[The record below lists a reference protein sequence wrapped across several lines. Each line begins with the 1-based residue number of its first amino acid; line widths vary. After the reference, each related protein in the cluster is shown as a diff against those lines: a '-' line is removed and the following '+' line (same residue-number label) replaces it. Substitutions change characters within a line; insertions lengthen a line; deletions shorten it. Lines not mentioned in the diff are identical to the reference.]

1 MVPSPPL
8 AAVVLP
14 IAPGVPPLQIVS
26 PVELIV
32 PEVNVLRTVVAK
44 VLAVPFPQAFEGVTV
59 TLAEVAPTVAVTEF
73 VVPPAVCDQPEGNAQ
88 V

>member
-1 MVPSPPL
+1 MLPSPPL

-32 PEVNVLRTVVAK
+32 PEVNALRTVTVH
-44 VLAVPFPQAFEGVTV
+44 VPVE
-59 TLAEVAPTVAVTEF
+59 TVAV
-73 VVPPAVCDQPEGNAQ
+73 VLHVPSFA
-88 V
+88 